1 MNNVLNWFE
10 IPCTD
15 LARGIHFY
23 QRMLAI
29 ELQRSEFL
37 GVPHGMFSNAEGT
50 PVGALVQ
57 DPRSQPS
64 LGGSVLYLDARG
76 DLDGCIRR
84 AQEAGGKVLL
94 PKTSIG
100 DQGFM
105 AMIEDSEG
113 NRIGLHSP

>member
-1 MNNVLNWFE
+1 MNDVLNWFE

-15 LARGIHFY
+15 IVRGVRFY
-23 QRMLAI
+23 ERLLGT
-29 ELQRSEFL
+29 ELRRSEFM
-37 GVPHGMFSNAEGT
+37 GVPHGMFLNGEGT

-57 DPRSQPS
+57 DPRSQPA

-76 DLDGCIRR
+76 DLDGCVRR
-84 AQEAGGKVLL
+84 APEAGGKVLL

-100 DQGFM
+100 PQGFI
-105 AMIEDSEG
+105 AILQDSEG